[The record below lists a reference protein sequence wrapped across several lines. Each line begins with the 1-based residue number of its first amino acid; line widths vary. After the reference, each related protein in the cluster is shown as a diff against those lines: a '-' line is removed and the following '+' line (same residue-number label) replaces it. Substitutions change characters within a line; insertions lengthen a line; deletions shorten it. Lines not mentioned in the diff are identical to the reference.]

1 MFAQFQ
7 DILFPPP
14 IWCATLRDRKWTQ
27 WRDVLW
33 CLKSKSSKLYQFLF
47 I

>member
-14 IWCATLRDRKWTQ
+14 IWCATLRDR
-27 WRDVLW
+27 
-33 CLKSKSSKLYQFLF
+33 
-47 I
+47 